1 MKKSIKLVAFDMDG
15 TVLDSKLRL
24 PKGLFEMIE
33 SHPNVK
39 FVVASGRQYYSL
51 LNIFN
56 PIKDKLIFISE
67 NVFHLLQAHIHRY
80 VCVPLP
86 AELNRIPL

>member
-1 MKKSIKLVAFDMDG
+1 MEKSIKLVAFDMDG

-39 FVVASGRQYYSL
+39 FVVASGRQYLQFACVKMTVFRTEFWLFLSAQKPE
-51 LNIFN
+51 NIAFF
-56 PIKDKLIFISE
+56 L
-67 NVFHLLQAHIHRY
+67 Y
-80 VCVPLP
+80 V
-86 AELNRIPL
+86 

>member
-1 MKKSIKLVAFDMDG
+1 MEKSIKLVAFDMDG

-67 NVFHLLQAHIHRY
+67 NVFHLLQARIHRCA
-80 VCVPLP
+80 CVPLP

>member
-1 MKKSIKLVAFDMDG
+1 MFTLPPLRYIISKRRFFSVEKSIKLVAFDMDG

-39 FVVASGRQYYSL
+39 FVVASGRQYYRKRTRL
-51 LNIFN
+51 FILCPFLTLRHW
-56 PIKDKLIFISE
+56 KYLIW
-67 NVFHLLQAHIHRY
+67 
-80 VCVPLP
+80 
-86 AELNRIPL
+86 

>member
-1 MKKSIKLVAFDMDG
+1 MEKSIKLVAFDMDG

-39 FVVASGRQYYSL
+39 FVVASGSS
-51 LNIFN
+51 IT
-56 PIKDKLIFISE
+56 
-67 NVFHLLQAHIHRY
+67 VF
-80 VCVPLP
+80 
-86 AELNRIPL
+86 

>member
-1 MKKSIKLVAFDMDG
+1 MFTLPPLRYIISKRRFFSVEKSIKLVAFDMDG

-39 FVVASGRQYYSL
+39 
-51 LNIFN
+51 
-56 PIKDKLIFISE
+56 
-67 NVFHLLQAHIHRY
+67 
-80 VCVPLP
+80 
-86 AELNRIPL
+86 

>member
-1 MKKSIKLVAFDMDG
+1 MEKSIKLVAFDMDG

-39 FVVASGRQYYSL
+39 FVVASGRQYYLSL
-51 LNIFN
+51 I
-56 PIKDKLIFISE
+56 
-67 NVFHLLQAHIHRY
+67 HI
-80 VCVPLP
+80 
-86 AELNRIPL
+86 

>member
-39 FVVASGRQYYSL
+39 FVVAR
-51 LNIFN
+51 
-56 PIKDKLIFISE
+56 KA
-67 NVFHLLQAHIHRY
+67 VLQSFEYI
-80 VCVPLP
+80 
-86 AELNRIPL
+86 

>member
-1 MKKSIKLVAFDMDG
+1 MEKSIKLVAFDMDG

-39 FVVASGRQYYSL
+39 FVDRKSTR
-51 LNIFN
+51 LN
-56 PIKDKLIFISE
+56 SS
-67 NVFHLLQAHIHRY
+67 H
-80 VCVPLP
+80 
-86 AELNRIPL
+86 

>member
-1 MKKSIKLVAFDMDG
+1 MEKSIKLVAFDMDG
-15 TVLDSKLRL
+15 TVLDVNCSL

-56 PIKDKLIFISE
+56 PD
-67 NVFHLLQAHIHRY
+67 
-80 VCVPLP
+80 
-86 AELNRIPL
+86 

>member
-1 MKKSIKLVAFDMDG
+1 MEKSIKLVAFDMDG

-39 FVVASGRQYYSL
+39 FVVARQGVGNHPVETLYPGYQSDHGRHTQTGT
-51 LNIFN
+51 
-56 PIKDKLIFISE
+56 
-67 NVFHLLQAHIHRY
+67 R
-80 VCVPLP
+80 
-86 AELNRIPL
+86 